1 MARTYAGNR
10 VLYSSHPRMFRE
22 SPLRFLMCLL
32 LIPVLGYGLYLLIRW
47 WLESYSTRMQ
57 ITETV
62 VIFIQGILNVRR
74 TEVRMSDIRTV
85 HIEQTFKERI
95 FNVGSVMISSAG
107 SDGYEIEI
115 RAMPNPGKI
124 RRLIDQYRATHG
136 ATSD

>member
-1 MARTYAGNR
+1 MARTYAGSR

-22 SPLRFLMCLL
+22 APLRFLMYLL
-32 LIPVLGYGLYLLIRW
+32 LVPVLGYGLYLLGRW
-47 WLESYSTRMQ
+47 WIQSYSTRMQ

-85 HIEQTFKERI
+85 HIEQTFWERL

-107 SDGYEIEI
+107 SDGYEIDI

-124 RRLIDQYRATHG
+124 RRLIDRYRATHVG
-136 ATSD
+136 TSD